1 MEPHARRSSAS
12 SNNGATPTTRH
23 ARNISSCAN
32 VPRGGSQAPGWA
44 AALRA
49 PPRLPGRPSGRGRTW
64 WNEQRARVRDK
75 RGGGCGAG
83 KGGGGGGAGAAGRG
97 RGGSKGAGSATHAPR
112 HQRRRRSV
120 AETAAVAAEGPFGRR
135 GTRYH
140 PRGLRSEQ
148 RVATMRE
155 GVWGVRRG
163 GGGRRGG
170 AAAANESEEGAVR
183 ALGVRRRAAQG
194 CLGAAPLGVL
204 AHWRHRLSGGAGCA
218 AHLPPLTVQ
227 SAAPHT
233 RQPMGAM
240 PVVFFLLAAR
250 QRPPT
255 GAGPDLRSGA

>member
-1 MEPHARRSSAS
+1 MRQRTARREPGSWLGS
-12 SNNGATPTTRH
+12 GATG
-23 ARNISSCAN
+23 AS
-32 VPRGGSQAPGWA
+32 A
-44 AALRA
+44 A
-49 PPRLPGRPSGRGRTW
+49 SGAAERKRKDMVERT
-64 WNEQRARVRDK
+64 EGKSERQK
-75 RGGGCGAG
+75 RGGMR
-83 KGGGGGGAGAAGRG
+83 GGEGRGGGGAGAAGRG